1 MVKLISKKRKN
12 SSLTKKKSLVGLT
25 PEQHFQIEMQSG
37 ELTGSGNET
46 PHVNVL
52 FSFSGQRFES
62 TIGGTRDRAH
72 KEERGSG
79 PGDNPFQKYT
89 PID

>member
-1 MVKLISKKRKN
+1 MRNGQAYQQKTEKFFVNKEKEFGRIDSRTTL
-12 SSLTKKKSLVGLT
+12 
-25 PEQHFQIEMQSG
+25 EMQSG

-46 PHVNVL
+46 PQSNVL
-52 FSFSGQRFES
+52 FSFLGQRFES

-79 PGDNPFQKYT
+79 PGDNLFQKYT